1 LQRHIILYEEVGSFL
16 LIAADIKGGV
26 KPSIDLYGTLA
37 GLAPNAFESPSG
49 FPYSMMIYPLNSKGQ
64 FQSLMDAISIFK

>member
-1 LQRHIILYEEVGSFL
+1 MKGLHGSSL
-16 LIAADIKGGV
+16 LIAVAIGSGAKT
-26 KPSIDLYGTLA
+26 PIDLYGISA